1 MNRKGQFSM
10 LSSQP
15 TGASGPL
22 TVSVDQ
28 VGEQDW
34 NKILP
39 MFADASIYQTWA
51 YGAVC
56 WGEKQLSHLLL
67 KRGTEI
73 VAAAQLR
80 LVRLPV
86 VNKGV
91 AYLRWG
97 PLWRLRGQPAES
109 GVLDEM
115 LTALRKEYVGRR
127 GLLLRM
133 LPAVF
138 EDETWAGQVTSC
150 LKQHQ
155 LEFETQIRPYRT
167 TRVDVS
173 QPVDAIRKGLQSRW
187 RSYLNAAEKAGLTVV
202 QGTTDELYDQFSIL
216 YREMMA
222 RKQFETTVDIEEF
235 REIQKRLPEGL
246 KMQVFVCS
254 AQGQAQN
261 ALVVSAL
268 GDSAIYLLAA
278 TGDAGLNG
286 RGAYLLQWRA
296 MEWLHQQGTRW
307 YDTGG
312 VNQEKNPG
320 GYQFKR
326 GLGGDEV
333 SHLGRFELR
342 DNWLSA
348 AATAI
353 GERSQSVVAKM
364 KNSMRRAVRPA
375 A

>member
-1 MNRKGQFSM
+1 MLSM
-10 LSSQP
+10 LNSQP
-15 TGASGPL
+15 SSVTEPL

-28 VGEQDW
+28 IGEQEW

-39 MFADASIYQTWA
+39 LFADASVYQSWA
-51 YGAVC
+51 YGTVC

-67 KRGTEI
+67 KRGTEV

-80 LVRLPV
+80 LVRLPI

-97 PLWRLRGQPAES
+97 PLWRLRGQAVDPT
-109 GVLDEM
+109 VLDEM
-115 LTALRKEYVGRR
+115 LDALRKEYVQRR
-127 GLLLRM
+127 GLLLRL
-133 LPAVF
+133 LPNVF
-138 EDETWAGQVTSC
+138 QEEPCASDVASC
-150 LKQHQ
+150 LKRHN
-155 LEFETQIRPYRT
+155 LEFNAEIRAYHT
-167 TRVDVS
+167 TRVDVG
-173 QPVDAIRKGLQSRW
+173 QPLDAISKGLQSRW
-187 RSYLNAAEKAGLTVV
+187 RSYLNAAEKAGLSVE
-202 QGTTDELYDQFSIL
+202 QGTSNQLYDQFSTL

-222 RKQFETTVDIEEF
+222 RKQFETTVDIEDF
-235 REIQKRLPEGL
+235 RQIQKRLPENL
-246 KMQVFVCS
+246 KMQAFVCS
-254 AQGQAQN
+254 AQGQPQN

-278 TGDAGLNG
+278 TGNAGLNG

-296 MEWLHQQGTRW
+296 MEWLHHQGINW

-320 GYQFKR
+320 GYQFKK
-326 GLGGDEV
+326 GFGGEEV

-353 GERSQSVVAKM
+353 GERSQSVVAKV
-364 KNSMRRAVRPA
+364 KKSIRRPGPA
-375 A
+375 TA

>member
-1 MNRKGQFSM
+1 M
-10 LSSQP
+10 LNSQSTTA
-15 TGASGPL
+15 TGSF

-34 NKILP
+34 NKIVP
-39 MFADASIYQTWA
+39 TFADASIYQTWA
-51 YGAVC
+51 YGAVS

-67 KRGTEI
+67 KRGAKV

-97 PLWRLRGQPAES
+97 PLWRLRGQPAEPR
-109 GVLDEM
+109 VLGEM
-115 LTALRKEYVGRR
+115 LAALLKEYVNRR

-138 EDETWAGQVTSC
+138 EDEPCAGEVTSC
-150 LKQHQ
+150 LKQHD
-155 LEFETQIRPYRT
+155 LELETQIRAYHT
-167 TRVDVS
+167 TRVDVG

-202 QGTTDELYDQFSIL
+202 QGTTDELYDQFTIL
-216 YREMMA
+216 YCEMMA

-235 REIQKRLPEGL
+235 RQIQKSLPEAL

-254 AQGQAQN
+254 AENQPQN

-278 TGDAGLNG
+278 TGNAGLNG

-296 MEWLHQQGTRW
+296 MEWLNQQGIRW

-312 VNQEKNPG
+312 INQEKNPG

-326 GLGGDEV
+326 GLGGNEV

-353 GERSQSVVAKM
+353 GERSQSAVAKM

>member
-1 MNRKGQFSM
+1 MEQLSM

-15 TGASGPL
+15 STATGSF

-28 VGEQDW
+28 IGEQHW
-34 NKILP
+34 NEVLLR
-39 MFADASIYQTWA
+39 FADASIYQTWA

-67 KRGTEI
+67 KRGGEV

-80 LVRLPV
+80 LVRLPLL
-86 VNKGV
+86 NKGV

-97 PLWRLRGQPAES
+97 PLWRLRGQPIEP
-109 GVLDEM
+109 GVLEEM
-115 LTALRKEYVGRR
+115 LGVLRKEYVERR

-133 LPAVF
+133 LPDVF
-138 EDETWAGQVTSC
+138 QDDTWAGEVCSC
-150 LKQHQ
+150 LRRHA
-155 LEFETQIRPYRT
+155 LELETDIRPYHT
-167 TRVDVS
+167 TRVEVA
-173 QPVDAIRKGLQSRW
+173 QPPASLRKGLQSRW
-187 RSYLNAAEKAGLTVV
+187 RSYLQAAEKAEFTVA
-202 QGTTDELYDQFSIL
+202 QGTTDELYDQFTVL

-235 REIQKRLPEGL
+235 RQIQKRLPEIL
-246 KMQVFVCS
+246 KMQIFVCS
-254 AQGQAQN
+254 TQGQPHN
-261 ALVVSAL
+261 ALVVSAV

-278 TGDAGLNG
+278 TGNAGLNG

-296 MEWLHQQGTRW
+296 MEWLHQQGIRW

-312 VNQEKNPG
+312 INQEKNPG
-320 GYQFKR
+320 GYQFKK
-326 GLGGDEV
+326 GLGGQEA

-348 AATAI
+348 AATTF
-353 GERSQSVVAKM
+353 GERSQNVVAKVR
-364 KNSMRRAVRPA
+364 NSMRRVVRPA